1 MKLASPNSFLFL
13 KISTLLVAVSLSACA
28 APTERADDESTPQE
42 EESTGELSQAVTSFT
57 VAPKDAW
64 FVRLDW
70 PVNPETDV
78 AGYRIWRNGVVVK
91 TVAGRTTTTYFDP
104 TRPTTTYSYQY
115 SVFDIAGN
123 ESAKSAVK
131 VVTTPAPTKT
141 GCSVPTV
148 ATQSVVG
155 PVQFPGDLGSG
166 IIRLLRNSANACGG
180 WGVYYQAY
188 TAPYGGLRPVTS
200 WVESTVGNSDTV
212 TFTRAVDNGA
222 TDPGLIYARS
232 NQFGTSKAQQVRAC
246 ATFVDYLGRSAS
258 GCTAWVS
265 SPAL

>member
-1 MKLASPNSFLFL
+1 MR
-13 KISTLLVAVSLSACA
+13 C
-28 APTERADDESTPQE
+28 ADDESTPQE
-42 EESTGELSQAVTSFT
+42 EDSTGELSQAVTSFT
-57 VAPKDAW
+57 VAPKDVW

-78 AGYRIWRNGVVVK
+78 AGYRVWRNGVVVK

-180 WGVYYQAY
+180 GLNPRLATPTPSLLRALSKTERPIRASSMPARINSVPRKHSKCALARPSS
-188 TAPYGGLRPVTS
+188 TTSVVRHRAAPRGSVAPR
-200 WVESTVGNSDTV
+200 
-212 TFTRAVDNGA
+212 
-222 TDPGLIYARS
+222 
-232 NQFGTSKAQQVRAC
+232 SKAN
-246 ATFVDYLGRSAS
+246 
-258 GCTAWVS
+258 
-265 SPAL
+265 SPCEGAPVECFDWRLFA